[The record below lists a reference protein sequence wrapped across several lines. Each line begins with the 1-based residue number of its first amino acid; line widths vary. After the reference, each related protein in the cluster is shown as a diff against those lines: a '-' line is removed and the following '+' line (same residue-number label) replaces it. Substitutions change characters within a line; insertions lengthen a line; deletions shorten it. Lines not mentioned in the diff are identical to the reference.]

1 MPLIGFNHLYQ
12 FADGLRSALS
22 VVVAGGADPTVLEA
36 MSLAQRRGWVEPI
49 LTGNVHDTQRL
60 ADDLNID
67 LSGFCLIESDEPA
80 VAAVAA
86 VKTGRAQMLMK
97 GQIATRLLMKAVL
110 ARDTG
115 LRTDKSICQVVMMEI
130 LRDKRCFLLSDTGI
144 TIQPSLEQKAD
155 ILRSLIEVA
164 TALRE
169 PSSLECPRIAVV
181 SATESATEAMPDTI
195 DAVELTRRAV
205 AGEFAHCVVQGP
217 LSFDLAYAVDAG
229 EKKKIDG
236 SVVGSAD
243 AMLFPD
249 LLSANLTVKAIMY
262 TANCCFGGIL
272 CGTSCP
278 VVFMSRADTTSTR
291 LNSLAMSLRLLVR

>member
-115 LRTDKSICQVVMMEI
+115 LRRQID
-130 LRDKRCFLLSDTGI
+130 LSGGDDGNPAR
-144 TIQPSLEQKAD
+144 Q
-155 ILRSLIEVA
+155 EV
-164 TALRE
+164 
-169 PSSLECPRIAVV
+169 
-181 SATESATEAMPDTI
+181 
-195 DAVELTRRAV
+195 
-205 AGEFAHCVVQGP
+205 F
-217 LSFDLAYAVDAG
+217 
-229 EKKKIDG
+229 
-236 SVVGSAD
+236 SVVGHGNHNST
-243 AMLFPD
+243 LTGTEGGYPSKSNRSGD
-249 LLSANLTVKAIMY
+249 L
-262 TANCCFGGIL
+262 
-272 CGTSCP
+272 TS
-278 VVFMSRADTTSTR
+278 
-291 LNSLAMSLRLLVR
+291 

>member
-144 TIQPSLEQKAD
+144 TIQPSL
-155 ILRSLIEVA
+155 
-164 TALRE
+164 RE